1 MEYIVVP
8 AINTLKSTD
17 AVAIREITFTLINEI
32 TKLRKELQDMK
43 NMQDKLPTRS
53 ANR

>member
-8 AINTLKSTD
+8 AINALKSTD

-43 NMQDKLPTRS
+43 NMQDESPRRS